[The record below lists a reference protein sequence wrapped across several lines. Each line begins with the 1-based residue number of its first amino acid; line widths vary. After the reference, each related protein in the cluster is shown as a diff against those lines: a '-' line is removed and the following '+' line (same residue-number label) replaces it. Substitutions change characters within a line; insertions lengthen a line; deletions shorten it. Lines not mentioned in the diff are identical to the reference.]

1 MTALP
6 TSIADFVLPNVA
18 DKKWLN
24 DCVEGNNTFPSHN
37 TKGFLLYGTNGCG
50 KTNLA
55 CALPT
60 LIEYAN
66 ASAKDKVAYN
76 FEYVFD
82 GETVSITP
90 NQQHLPSF
98 NIITNFVGCGS
109 LRAKDVDE
117 LIEEIDRDMRNQ
129 KYIDAVSNQQFQ
141 YFIVDEYD
149 ELKTN
154 QSKFKALMTQTHWNK
169 SIFIL
174 TTNHIDKVEI
184 GVKDRLKPI
193 RFGRV
198 DAETYKPILTKYV
211 PKVASID
218 FNKIKKAIDL
228 HNGSIRQMVRFCE
241 TL

>member
-98 NIITNFVGCGS
+98 NIRTNFVGCGS
-109 LRAKDVDE
+109 LRAKEVDD
-117 LIEEIDRDMRNQ
+117 LIDDIDRDMRNQ
-129 KYIDAVSNQQFQ
+129 LFVDGFTNQNFQ
-141 YFIVDEYD
+141 YFIFDEYD

>member
-18 DKKWLN
+18 DKKWLSN
-24 DCVEGNNTFPSHN
+24 CVEGNVIFPSHN

-60 LIEYAN
+60 LIEYEN
-66 ASAKDKVAYN
+66 ASAEDKVAYN
-76 FEYVFD
+76 FEYDFD

-90 NQQHLPSF
+90 SQQHLESF
-98 NIITNFVGCGS
+98 NIRTNFVGCGS
-109 LRAKDVDE
+109 LRAKDVDS
-117 LIEEIDRDMRNQ
+117 LIDRIDNDMRNQ
-129 KYIDAVSNQQFQ
+129 LFVDGFTNQKFQ

-184 GVKDRLKPI
+184 GGKDRLKPI

-198 DAETYKPILTKYV
+198 DYELYKPILTKYV

-218 FNKIKKAIDL
+218 FNKIKKVIDL
-228 HNGSIRQMVRFCE
+228 HNGSIRQMIRFCE